1 MAIQELKLGNQKI
14 DEATAVVPANAQ
26 PEFVDRSEML
36 FSYMNMIAVNNKVD
50 LKLQ

>member
-36 FSYMNMIAVNNKVD
+36 FSYIFEHEIMLMK
-50 LKLQ
+50 K